1 MRLSKVMFAD
11 YDEFYNGSTDV
22 QFFDGERPDQ
32 DTVNHILTEAWKRID
47 LNIILRK
54 ELQPIYKMVIV

>member
-11 YDEFYNGSTDV
+11 YDEFYNGITDV
-22 QFFDGERPDQ
+22 QFFCDERPDE
-32 DTVNHILTEAWKRID
+32 DTVNHILTEGWKRID

-54 ELQPIYKMVIV
+54 ELQPIHKMVIV

>member
-11 YDEFYNGSTDV
+11 YDEFYNGIADV
-22 QFFDGERPDQ
+22 QFFYGERPNE
-32 DTVNHILTEAWKRID
+32 DTVNHILTEGWKRID

-54 ELQPIYKMVIV
+54 ELHPIYKMVIV

>member
-1 MRLSKVMFAD
+1 MFAD

-32 DTVNHILTEAWKRID
+32 DTVNHILTEGWKRID

>member
-1 MRLSKVMFAD
+1 MFAD
-11 YDEFYNGSTDV
+11 YDEFYNGIADV
-22 QFFDGERPDQ
+22 QFFYGERPDEG
-32 DTVNHILTEAWKRID
+32 TVNHILTEGWKRID